1 MINSARVPIVG
12 FAAHSGTGK
21 TTLLVKLLA
30 LLGEQGLRVGVIK
43 HAHHGF
49 EIDRPGKDSYELRR
63 AGAQQTLIGSRHRW
77 VLIVETGDW
86 EEPMLDEY
94 VRHMDQDRLDLILVE
109 GFKPSPI
116 PKIELYRPAL
126 GKPLLF
132 PGDPSII
139 AVATDGALPVPASL
153 PVLDLNRPREIADFI
168 IDRIFRASQNTPV
181 SAEE

>member
-1 MINSARVPIVG
+1 MISGARVPIIG

-30 LLGEQGLRVGVIK
+30 LLGAQGLRIGVIK

-63 AGAQQTLIGSRHRW
+63 AGAQQTLIGSRQRW
-77 VLIVETGDW
+77 ALIVETGDR
-86 EEPMLDEY
+86 EEPVLADY

-109 GFKPSPI
+109 GFKPAPI

-139 AVATDGALPVPASL
+139 AVATDGALPAPASL

-168 IDRIFRASQNTPV
+168 IDRVMRGSQNNCG
-181 SAEE
+181 SAED